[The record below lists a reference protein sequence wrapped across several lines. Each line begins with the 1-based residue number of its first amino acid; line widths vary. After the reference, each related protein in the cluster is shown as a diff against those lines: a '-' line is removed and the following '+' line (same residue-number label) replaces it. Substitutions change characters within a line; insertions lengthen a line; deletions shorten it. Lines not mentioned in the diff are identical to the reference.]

1 MTKNN
6 FAVIFLEYPFMNEL
20 SEANKLAQISYW
32 NKCRMTLDDI
42 RTRLNA
48 SNAIKT
54 MLANKFNE
62 TTWHLIQTLYNP
74 SLM

>member
-62 TTWHLIQTLYNP
+62 TT
-74 SLM
+74 